1 MDHNNRLQTFWY
13 IFFYPTR
20 ARKVAR
26 RLAIGLIGLHL
37 KDRLL
42 LVTVKPG
49 GENWVDNIHRV
60 ISVWAWYHRQP
71 RL

>member
-1 MDHNNRLQTFWY
+1 M
-13 IFFYPTR
+13 
-20 ARKVAR
+20 AR

-49 GENWVDNIHRV
+49 GENRVDNIHRV
-60 ISVWAWYHRQP
+60 ISV
-71 RL
+71 